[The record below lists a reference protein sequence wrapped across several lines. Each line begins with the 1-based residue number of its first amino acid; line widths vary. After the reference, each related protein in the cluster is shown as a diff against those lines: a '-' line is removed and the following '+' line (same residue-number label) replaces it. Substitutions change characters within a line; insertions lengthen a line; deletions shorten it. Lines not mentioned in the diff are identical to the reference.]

1 MRAAAI
7 FSDRMVLQ
15 REKPI
20 AVWGDGTD
28 GERVTVTFGGHS
40 ATDIIKDGKWR
51 VTLPPMPA
59 AEGLAMTVQGD
70 AETVTFCNV
79 AVGEVWLCGGQ
90 SNMEFEIKDDKHGAA
105 VLESLTPD
113 CGVRFY
119 YTQKQRIKD
128 ETFDAV
134 ERNTAWQEADPESA
148 RCWSAVGLYFAL
160 ELQKALGVTVGLIG
174 CNWGGTSASAWV
186 SRDVLEQNADIRA
199 YIEDYE
205 AAMAGKTEA
214 EAIAEFDEY
223 VEYQNKW
230 WWEQYQLMQ
239 KRPDI
244 SWEETQEIIGESR
257 YPGPMGPKNECRPC
271 GCYETMLE
279 RVSPYTLRGFLYY
292 QGESDD
298 HRPAYYETLLTAL
311 IACWRRD
318 WEDTALPFLNVQL
331 PMFRYAADPDKKHWC
346 GIREAQERV
355 YHKLRNTGLAVI
367 PDCGEFD
374 NIHPTDKAPVGHRLF
389 LQAMSEVYHLM
400 PRSKTCAPMY
410 RSSYVSGSTMIVQTE
425 YAAGGF
431 VLRGEPCGF
440 ELAGEDGV
448 FYPAEAVLCPDCI
461 SLTAEAVPVPKYA
474 RYAWTNYMIPTV
486 FGSNGLPLA
495 PFRTDTFALQK
506 QEDTEKRNAPSAS
519 MEQSG
524 ER

>member
-28 GERVTVTFGGHS
+28 GERVTVTLCGHS
-40 ATDIIKDGKWR
+40 ASDVIKDGKWR

-59 AEGLAMTVQGD
+59 AEGLTMTVQGD
-70 AETVTFCNV
+70 AEIIAFREI

-90 SNMEFEIKDDKHGAA
+90 SNMEFELKDDQNGAA
-105 VLESLTPD
+105 VLESLTPE

-119 YTQKQRIKD
+119 YTPKQRIKD
-128 ETFDAV
+128 ETFDAT
-134 ERNTAWQEADPESA
+134 ERNTCWNYAIPERA
-148 RCWSAVGLYFAL
+148 RAWSAVGLYFAL
-160 ELQKALGVTVGLIG
+160 ELQKSLGVTVGLIG
-174 CNWGGTSASAWV
+174 CNWGGTSASCWV
-186 SRDVLEQNADIRA
+186 SRDVLEQDADIRA
-199 YIEDYE
+199 YIEDYDK
-205 AAMAGKTEA
+205 AMAGKTEA
-214 EAIAEFDEY
+214 EAIAAFDDY
-223 VEYQNKW
+223 CRYQDKW
-230 WWEQYQLMQ
+230 WWDYSELLKKQ
-239 KRPDI
+239 PDI
-244 SWEETQEIIGESR
+244 GWEEAQEIVGESR

-271 GCYETMLE
+271 GCYETLLE

-298 HRPAYYETLLTAL
+298 HRPASYETLLTAL

-318 WEDTALPFLNVQL
+318 WEDPTLPFLNVQL
-331 PMFRYAADPDKKHWC
+331 PMFRYAAAPDYKHWC
-346 GIREAQERV
+346 GIREAQARV

-367 PDCGEFD
+367 ADCGAFD

-400 PRSKTCAPMY
+400 PRSETCAPMY
-410 RSSYVSGSTMIVQTE
+410 RSSYVRGNAMIVQTE
-425 YAAGGF
+425 HAAAGF

-448 FYPAEAVLCPDCI
+448 YYPAEAALMPDCI
-461 SLTAEAVPVPKYA
+461 TLTAEAVPAPKYA
-474 RYAWTNYMIPTV
+474 RYAWTNYMEVTV

-495 PFRTDTFALQK
+495 PFRTDAFALK
-506 QEDTEKRNAPSAS
+506 REVDSEKRNAPSAS
-519 MEQSG
+519 ME
-524 ER
+524 